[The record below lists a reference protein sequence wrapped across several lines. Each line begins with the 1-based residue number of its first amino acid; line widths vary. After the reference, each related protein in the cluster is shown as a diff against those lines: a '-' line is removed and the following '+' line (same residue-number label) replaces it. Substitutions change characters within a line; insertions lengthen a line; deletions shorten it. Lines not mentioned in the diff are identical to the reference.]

1 MNLDK
6 FKLKNYTTE
15 IPADKSIF
23 EVEQMLA
30 SFGASAVMKQ
40 FLQDGKCYSMSFKLE
55 DKGFKLP
62 ANAKGV
68 YEVMYAN
75 MKERH
80 GKNTM
85 KNRDEQAYR
94 VSWRIIRDWLHS
106 QLSLIASGQAQ
117 PDEIMMP
124 YTYDGKQ
131 TLYEAYKNGRLQL
144 EAKKDE

>member
-23 EVEQMLA
+23 ETEQMLA
-30 SFGASAVMKQ
+30 AFGASAVMKQ
-40 FLQDGKCYSMSFKLE
+40 YLSDGKIYSMSFKLGE
-55 DKGFKLP
+55 KGFKLP
-62 ANAKGV
+62 ANVQGV
-68 YEVMYAN
+68 YDVLYAGK
-75 MKERH
+75 KERH
-80 GKNTM
+80 GKDNM

-94 VSWRIIRDWLHS
+94 VAWRIIRDWLHS

-131 TLYEAYKNGRLQL
+131 TLYEAYKTGRLQL
-144 EAKKDE
+144 EAPKNE